1 MRWSQSLIPTM
12 KEVPADAEI
21 PSHQLML
28 RAGLIRQLMA
38 GAYTYLPLGWRSVQ
52 KAAQIIREEMEA
64 AGAVELH
71 MPALQPIELFDRTGR
86 NEAFGSVLVRLDVTR
101 GDRKVHMALGPTHEE
116 VVTDLISRHINSYR
130 QLPLTLYQI
139 QTKFRNEERPRFGV
153 LRTSE
158 FLMKDAYSFAST
170 LDQLNTSYDAMYA
183 AYCRIF
189 QRCGLKYIPVEAES
203 GPIGGDAS
211 HEFMIPAENGE
222 DQIVYCES
230 SGYAANLERAET
242 GRKTPDL
249 SGSNSSAA
257 LEKVYTPKAGSI
269 EAVCKFLKC
278 SPEQMIKTL
287 IYVADEK
294 PVTVLLRGDHDAN
307 EGKIRRALGAKSLE
321 LADEKTIQSVTNAG
335 IGFAGPVGIK
345 CDVIA
350 DHDVPLIT
358 DAISGA
364 NETDQHYKNV
374 NLGRDYQ
381 LETTYDLRDA
391 CEGDPCP
398 KSGEPMKFVHGI
410 EVGHVFKLG
419 TKYSESLGAEFL
431 NEHEKREPI
440 IMGCYGIGVNR
451 IVAGLAETC
460 HDKNGLLWPIS
471 IAPYEVL
478 IIPLKTDD
486 EELMKI
492 AEKMYADL
500 KGQGVD
506 VLFDDRPARP
516 GVKFKDADLIG
527 IPFRIVIGGKGLQ
540 EGIAEV
546 KARTAE
552 GPEKIPLDQTVE
564 YVSKLVKEAKA
575 ELLAPSAT

>member
-52 KAAQIIREEMEA
+52 KAAQIIREEMDA

-116 VVTDLISRHINSYR
+116 VITDLISRHINSYR

-170 LDQLNTSYDAMYA
+170 LEQLNNSYDAMYA

-249 SGSNSSAA
+249 SGSNSSAT
-257 LEKVYTPKAGSI
+257 LEKVHTPNAGSI

-287 IYVADEK
+287 IYLADEK
-294 PVTVLLRGDHDAN
+294 PVAVLLRGDHDAN
-307 EGKIRRALGAKSLE
+307 EGKIRRALGVKSIE

-350 DHDVPLIT
+350 DHDVPLIS
-358 DAISGA
+358 DAITGA
-364 NETDQHYKNV
+364 NETDHHYKNV
-374 NLGRDYQ
+374 NIGRDYQ

-460 HDKNGLLWPIS
+460 HDENGLLWPIS

-486 EELMKI
+486 EELMNV

-500 KGQGVD
+500 KEKGVD

-564 YVSKLVKEAKA
+564 HVAKLVSEAKS
-575 ELLAPSAT
+575 ELQKSLAT